1 MRLLSK
7 DQFRLNVFSFFEL
20 GEGEEESIFRILS
33 ILIFEEIS
41 FGEFRLGNI
50 WPKYFHTRR
59 TRVSRYHFSGNGRSV
74 GTSEFF
80 VGEERVTERGR
91 SMRQDLCD

>member
-1 MRLLSK
+1 MFFL
-7 DQFRLNVFSFFEL
+7 FSNY
-20 GEGEEESIFRILS
+20 GGEEEFIFRILS

-59 TRVSRYHFSGNGRSV
+59 TRVCRYHFSGNGRSV